1 MSASPRGAPV
11 APEPAR
17 RIERE
22 SVEFGRVAGLSDGIF
37 AIAMTLLVLGL
48 EVPDVGAAP
57 LVEQLLGR
65 VPNLIAFALG
75 FALVANVWWFHHKF
89 VGQLA
94 WFDPT
99 LKRLNLLLLGLVA
112 LAPFPTGL
120 VGIAPLERAA
130 VVPFVLLFMA
140 LNGLS
145 LVMVRYAQAVGAWRW
160 PLTSALFRW
169 VQAGWLAA
177 LGCMVAAL
185 LIALWLPVGGL
196 VAMTLSG
203 TADALITRNA
213 PRGYREWA

>member
-1 MSASPRGAPV
+1 MSASGRGAPL
-11 APEPAR
+11 ASERPR

-22 SVEFGRVAGLSDGIF
+22 SVEFGRIAGLSDGIF

-75 FALVANVWWFHHKF
+75 FALMANVWWFHHKF

-99 LKRLNLLLLGLVA
+99 MKRLNLLLLGLVA

-120 VGIAPLERAA
+120 VGVAPTERAA
-130 VVPFVLLFMA
+130 VVPFVVLFIA
-140 LNGLS
+140 LTGLA
-145 LVMVRYAQAVGAWRW
+145 LAMVKHAQAVGAWRW
-160 PLTSALFRW
+160 PLSPALFRW
-169 VQAGWLAA
+169 VQAGWLASLA
-177 LGCMVAAL
+177 LHVVAL
-185 LIALWLPVGGL
+185 MIAFWLPVGAL

-213 PRGYREWA
+213 PRGYREWG